1 MAYVTNFF
9 AVAFILL
16 SGGMFFAYYRTR
28 HFGLFIMA
36 MTYASSGVLALAL
49 PHWWP
54 LVTGFV
60 VAWMLKMI
68 GLEPKAEVQEDE
80 GTANE
85 EAKSGKV
92 GPSGDRGREES
103 L

>member
-1 MAYVTNFF
+1 MDYVTYFF
-9 AVAFILL
+9 AAAFIVL

-36 MTYASSGVLALAL
+36 MTYAGSGVLALAL

-60 VAWMLKMI
+60 VAWILKMI
-68 GLEPKAEVQEDE
+68 GLEPALEVQADE
-80 GTANE
+80 GTTNE
-85 EAKSGKV
+85 EAKSGK
-92 GPSGDRGREES
+92 
-103 L
+103 